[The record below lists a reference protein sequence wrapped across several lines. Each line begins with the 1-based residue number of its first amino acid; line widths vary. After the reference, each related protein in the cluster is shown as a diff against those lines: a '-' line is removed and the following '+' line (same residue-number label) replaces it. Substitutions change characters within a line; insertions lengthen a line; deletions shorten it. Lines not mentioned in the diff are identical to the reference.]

1 MCPLP
6 KGLSFSCKPFTSHR
20 PHHRRTLQALH
31 VAALPSAVAL
41 ENGVHNHGWASGE
54 AAAGSGIVVGGSDCT
69 EVQGTNNPA
78 FGPLLQ
84 VSQCTRK
91 TAFDTYCWV
100 GEVGVSRMAD
110 HTEAPLHAF
119 VHFDRDRSLDA
130 SSLAPPYLD
139 LGTHLPAAKIH
150 TGVLHLWRR
159 LEGAQEMARPV
170 AGIGLETLA
179 GPLKVRPTA
188 GLVQA

>member
-1 MCPLP
+1 M
-6 KGLSFSCKPFTSHR
+6 GSDI
-20 PHHRRTLQALH
+20 
-31 VAALPSAVAL
+31 VA
-41 ENGVHNHGWASGE
+41 
-54 AAAGSGIVVGGSDCT
+54 GGSDYT
-69 EVQGTNNPA
+69 EVQETNTPA

-84 VSQCTRK
+84 VSQCTRT
-91 TAFDTYCWV
+91 TAWATYCWV
-100 GEVGVSRMAD
+100 GEVGVSKMVD
-110 HTEAPLHAF
+110 HIEAPLHAF
-119 VHFDRDRSLDA
+119 VHSDRDRSLDA

-150 TGVLHLWRR
+150 TGVLHPWRI
-159 LEGAQEMARPV
+159 LEGAQEMARPA